1 MPTHS
6 LHTITFAQA
15 TILGLIQGLTEF
27 IPVSSS
33 AHLNIAHWLFGQD
46 RKLAFDVILH
56 VGTTLALAW
65 TFRHDWLAL
74 LTDPAKSKLRN
85 LVFIAC
91 VPGALAGA
99 ALRHLEDHPPL
110 SQVWF
115 NAVMLILA
123 GFVLGYADKIGS
135 KTRGVERVT
144 LRDALIIGG
153 SQALALVPGVSRSG
167 ATITAGLFSGLDRE
181 AAARFSFLMA
191 LPITVGAILF
201 EGVGVIKEGGSAA
214 LGASLPIMLLGV
226 VVSFAS
232 GAWAINFL
240 LKYLKT
246 RDVKPFVLWRAAVGV
261 AVLLAVLNWQH

>member
-1 MPTHS
+1 MPTP
-6 LHTITFAQA
+6 TITPGQA
-15 TILGLIQGLTEF
+15 IVLGLIQGLTEF

-56 VGTTLALAW
+56 IGTLLALAW
-65 TFRHDWLAL
+65 TFRHDWVGL
-74 LTDPAKSKLRN
+74 LRN
-85 LVFIAC
+85 PKKRQLRNFVFIAC

-115 NAVMLILA
+115 NAVMLIIA
-123 GFVLGYADKIGS
+123 GLVLGYADSVGK
-135 KTRGVERVT
+135 KTRGVRQLT
-144 LRDALIIGG
+144 WRDALVIGG
-153 SQALALVPGVSRSG
+153 SQALALIPGVSRSG

-191 LPITVGAILF
+191 LPITLGAVLF
-201 EGVGVIKEGGSAA
+201 EGFNTMKDGGTAA
-214 LGASLPIMLLGV
+214 LGATMPVMLLGV
-226 VVSFAS
+226 AISFFS

-246 RDVKPFVLWRAAVGV
+246 RDVKPFVMWRAAVGTI
-261 AVLLAVLNWQH
+261 VLLAVFALHH